1 MGYEVILRPP
11 LVRSPFQGPILV
23 EARRMRPDL
32 HGGAQ
37 GTGVATPGGKR
48 TRLARQVTLKKTFI
62 SAESLLRDSFE
73 LGRMIVRSGYRPT
86 FLVGMWRG
94 GAPIGIAVQEVLDY
108 HEIPTDHIAI
118 RTSAYYGIDK
128 QEKTV
133 RVHAI
138 DYLVSRLEAEDRLL
152 LVDDVFDSGRSLEA
166 VIAELRRRCRR
177 NLPENI
183 RTATVYNKPSRH
195 RSSLKPDYYV
205 RAVEEWLV
213 FPHELQ
219 GLSREEILDNK
230 PVGVDFLNDR
240 LP

>member
-1 MGYEVILRPP
+1 MTDI
-11 LVRSPFQGPILV
+11 S
-23 EARRMRPDL
+23 
-32 HGGAQ
+32 
-37 GTGVATPGGKR
+37 
-48 TRLARQVTLKKTFI
+48 KTFV

-108 HEIPTDHIAI
+108 HEISTDHIAI
-118 RTSAYYGIDK
+118 RTSAYFGIDK

-138 DYLVSRLEAEDRLL
+138 DYLVSRLNAEDRLL

-177 NLPENI
+177 NLPEAI
-183 RTATVYNKPSRH
+183 RTATVYYKPTRN
-195 RSSLKPDYYV
+195 RSSIKPDYCV
-205 RAVEEWLV
+205 HALEEWLV

-219 GLSREEILDNK
+219 GLTREEILQHK
-230 PVGVDFLNDR
+230 PVGADFLNDK
-240 LP
+240 